1 MSHKPI
7 SSKTMANSKHLSLYF
22 SIEYH
27 VQLASLK
34 IYILELNKS
43 YPYFLFTPLMQ
54 ICSGW
59 KTSLFCPKWFCRPVF
74 RCEAPLY

>member
-27 VQLASLK
+27 LQLASLK

-43 YPYFLFTPLMQ
+43 YAIFFVH
-54 ICSGW
+54 
-59 KTSLFCPKWFCRPVF
+59 SLDADLQWLENQSLLSQMVLSARF
-74 RCEAPLY
+74 